1 MLVSLLIIAIRIA
14 DLYARRASV
23 LPEFVS
29 LSALTELNG
38 ADVDIPTL
46 RFYFK

>member
-1 MLVSLLIIAIRIA
+1 MVSLLIIVIRIV

-23 LPEFVS
+23 LPEYV
-29 LSALTELNG
+29 LLTALTELNG